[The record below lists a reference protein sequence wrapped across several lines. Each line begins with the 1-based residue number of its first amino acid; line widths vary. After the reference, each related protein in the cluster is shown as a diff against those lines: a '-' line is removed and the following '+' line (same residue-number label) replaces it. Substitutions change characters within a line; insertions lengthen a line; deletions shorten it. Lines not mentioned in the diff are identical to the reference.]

1 MAKSKKNGFVKS
13 AIKIFIA
20 SVLLYMLGTIIIVLL
35 FKYVNPN
42 VTSFVNER
50 AESDYYGLLKTTD
63 IQKKWISIDKM
74 SLYLPLAAVASEDQK
89 FFEHFGFDI
98 EQIGK
103 AIDQNKKG
111 RRVRGAST
119 ITQQLAKN
127 IFLNSQKSFVRKAF
141 EGYYTILIE
150 LFWSKERILEVYLNS
165 AELGQ
170 NIFGVEVAS
179 WYYFNR
185 SASSLKEAESALLIA
200 CLPNPIRY
208 RVKNPSTFMINRR
221 NRIMRQMDF
230 IGGKTFIKNELG
242 LN

>member
-1 MAKSKKNGFVKS
+1 MAKVKNTNFFGRVLKLF
-13 AIKIFIA
+13 IFAALIYLF
-20 SVLLYMLGTIIIVLL
+20 STIVLVLL
-35 FKYVNPN
+35 FKYVDPN
-42 VTSFVNER
+42 TTSFVNER
-50 AESDYYGLLKTTD
+50 AEADFYGLLKTTD
-63 IQKKWISIDKM
+63 IQKKWIDIDKM
-74 SLYLPLAAVASEDQK
+74 SIYLPLAAVASEDQK

-98 EQIGK
+98 DQIEK

-165 AELGQ
+165 AELGP
-170 NIFGVEVAS
+170 NIFGVEAAS

-221 NRIMRQMDF
+221 NRIMRQMDL
-230 IGGKTFIKNELG
+230 IGGKTLIKTELG